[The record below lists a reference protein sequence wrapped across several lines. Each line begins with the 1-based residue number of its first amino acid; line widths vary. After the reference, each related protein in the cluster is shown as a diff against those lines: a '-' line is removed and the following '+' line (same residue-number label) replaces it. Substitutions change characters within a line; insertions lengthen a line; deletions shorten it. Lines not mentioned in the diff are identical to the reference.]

1 MGVGVVG
8 HAMGVGVGVV
18 GYWHHDHAIG
28 VGLCRGVCGS
38 CHGGSSV
45 SWFHGSC
52 HGVCVVGHWHRG
64 HAVGVVGHQFWVM
77 PWVWVALGF
86 IFVVVS

>member
-18 GYWHHDHAIG
+18 GYWHHDHAVG

-38 CHGGSSV
+38 CHGGSLV
-45 SWFHGSC
+45 SWFRGSS
-52 HGVCVVGHWHRG
+52 HGVCVVGHWRHD
-64 HAVGVVGHQFWVM
+64 HAVGVVGHRF
-77 PWVWVALGF
+77 
-86 IFVVVS
+86 